1 MLTLATAAIFSCAEV
16 QRAIETMYD
25 TPWLTPVQRQEI
37 VVELLAVSEYGCEY
51 APNGVAA
58 DFS

>member
-37 VVELLAVSEYGCEY
+37 VVELLSVAEYGCK